1 MKLHVLCLCFV
12 ACLSIFM
19 GRSVVDCQTQLYCP
33 RSWRY
38 CICALWHVCRSLWE
52 DLLLIVRHNSTAQ
65 EAGGIVFVL
74 CGMFVDIYG
83 KICLM
88 IVRHNSTAHE
98 AGCIVFVPCGM
109 FVDLY
114 GKICC

>member
-1 MKLHVLCLCFV
+1 MSDTTLLPMKLEVLYLCFV
-12 ACLSIFM
+12 ACLSNFM

-38 CICALWHVCRSLWE
+38 CVCALWDVCRSLWE
-52 DLLLIVRHNSTAQ
+52 DMLLIVRHNSTAH

-74 CGMFVDIYG
+74 CGMFVD
-83 KICLM
+83 L
-88 IVRHNSTAHE
+88 N
-98 AGCIVFVPCGM
+98 
-109 FVDLY
+109 